1 MEFCT
6 AGGAQVDVV
15 VANAGGN
22 VAPAHDGTLEGI
34 ADSFRHNFEANVL
47 TAVLLTEGLLPHLTR
62 PGGRIIQMS
71 SIAALRGPGSYG
83 GSKATVNTYTVD
95 LAQKLGPQGI
105 TVNAVAPGF
114 VADTEF
120 FGDRATPEFVDR
132 KSVV

>member
-1 MEFCT
+1 M
-6 AGGAQVDVV
+6 
-15 VANAGGN
+15 
-22 VAPAHDGTLEGI
+22 
-34 ADSFRHNFEANVL
+34 L

-95 LAQKLGPQGI
+95 LAQQLGPQGI

-114 VADTEF
+114 VVDTEF
-120 FGDRATPEFVDR
+120 FGDRATPEFVAAR
-132 KSVV
+132 TEQSLTGQAGYRTSPPRCTMWRHLKRRT